1 MKNFAIL
8 IYSENKIHTNI
19 FPEDYKSS
27 PSAYNP
33 KSKKS

>member
-19 FPEDYKSS
+19 FPEDYMSGPLS
-27 PSAYNP
+27 LRSEV
-33 KSKKS
+33 

>member
-27 PSAYNP
+27 PLSLR
-33 KSKKS
+33 SEV

>member
-19 FPEDYKSS
+19 FPEDYMSS
-27 PSAYNP
+27 SLSLQ
-33 KSKKS
+33 SKV